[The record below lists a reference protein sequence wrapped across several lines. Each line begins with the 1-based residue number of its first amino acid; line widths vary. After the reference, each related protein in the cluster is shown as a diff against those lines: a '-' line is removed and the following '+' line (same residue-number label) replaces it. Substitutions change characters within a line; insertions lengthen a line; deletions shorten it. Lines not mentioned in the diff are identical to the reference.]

1 MAYLG
6 LTTTEQIRAVMAAEF
21 EDIEDETIE
30 AQSLDDDML
39 VALLSKLPTWEAIL
53 ADDQKPANQ
62 ARLRMF
68 GKYFCAGT
76 VGFMAQVI
84 YLKKST
90 DGNNESGRSDK
101 DGWAFV
107 AQGFLDKANGLL
119 DDILE
124 DIGEAPVPTPM
135 SVIGR
140 VIPDRDPITTP
151 RS

>member
-1 MAYLG
+1 MAYLD
-6 LTTTEQIRAVMAAEF
+6 LTTTDQIRAVMAAEF

-30 AQSLDDDML
+30 GQNLDDDLL
-39 VALLSKLPTWEAIL
+39 VALGSALPTWEAVR
-53 ADDQKPANQ
+53 DDSAKPVNQ

-68 GKYFCAGT
+68 AKYFCAGT
-76 VGFMAQVI
+76 VGFMAQAI

-107 AQGFLDKANGLL
+107 AQGFLDKAKGIMDDLL
-119 DDILE
+119 ADLDLT
-124 DIGEAPVPTPM
+124 PTPATF
-135 SVIGR
+135 SIVGR
-140 VIPDRDPITTP
+140 VPPDRDPITTP

>member
-1 MAYLG
+1 MAYLD
-6 LTTTEQIRAVMAAEF
+6 LTTTDQIRAVMAAEF

-30 AQSLDDDML
+30 AQGLDDDLL
-39 VALLSKLPTWEAIL
+39 VALGSRLPGWADVL
-53 ADDQKPANQ
+53 ADASKPVNQ
-62 ARLRMF
+62 ARLRLF
-68 GKYFCAGT
+68 AKYFCAGT
-76 VGFMAQVI
+76 VGFMAQAI

-107 AQGFLDKANGLL
+107 SQGFLDKASGYI
-119 DDILE
+119 DAILE
-124 DIGEAPVPTPM
+124 DLGQAPVLTP
-135 SVIGR
+135 VTIIGR